1 MSIRVKLKEKGSNL
15 TRWAK
20 VRGYVPRTVQGVV
33 RRWGH
38 RTDRQPL
45 GGLARQIMADLRKD
59 FDE

>member
-1 MSIRVKLKEKGSNL
+1 MSIRAKLKEKGSNL
-15 TRWAK
+15 KRWAE

-45 GGLARQIMADLRKD
+45 GGLARKIMADLRR
-59 FDE
+59 ELGE